1 MQRDEL
7 QKKLYSTSKNKLIN
21 NISEKNT
28 DEFAIYQYG
37 RNSEFTKKSC
47 DDSIEMIYVY
57 AGSCKQLINGKDIL
71 LKEGDFC
78 ILDTSVSNATL
89 ETTEHDIIITINML
103 KSYISTSLLSRLSS
117 NGIISSF
124 LINATTQT
132 RQPNHYLIFHCKKN
146 PIFKEHIENIIC
158 EYFDQKICNKEIIDS
173 YLVIILGELLRS
185 QKEQSQTKKDE
196 PYLGEILQFIEKN
209 CTHCSLK
216 STAEQFNLHP
226 NYMSAFIRKKTGK
239 TFKALV
245 QEQRM
250 IKASFLL
257 KHSTLN
263 IDEVADEVG
272 YKNLGFFYKKFQ
284 LQFEMTPHDYRNDE
298 TKTPSHN
305 NQINNDS
312 NELGKIK
319 INPQVFQLIAH
330 RATSEIE
337 GVSNILEN
345 IPQSITGIFNR
356 KKQLSGINVDF
367 NEAKLTIDVYVNI
380 KAGISINEIA
390 EKIQSNIHQMILQMT
405 SIKTNEINVYIISLD
420 FNHASRK

>member
-7 QKKLYSTSKNKLIN
+7 RKKLYSTSKNKLID
-21 NISEKNT
+21 NILEKKT

-37 RNSEFTKKSC
+37 RNSEFTKQSC

-57 AGSCKQLINGKDIL
+57 AGSCKQLINGNDVL

-89 ETTEHDIIITINML
+89 EATEHDVIIIINML

-124 LINATTQT
+124 LINATTQA
-132 RQPNHYLIFHCKKN
+132 RQPNHSLIFHCKKN
-146 PIFKEHIENIIC
+146 SIFKEHIENMLC
-158 EYFDQKICNKEIIDS
+158 EYLDQKICNKEIIDS
-173 YLVIILGELLRS
+173 YLVIILGELLRGS
-185 QKEQSQTKKDE
+185 QKEPSQTKKDE

-209 CTHCSLK
+209 CTHCTLK

-263 IDEVADEVG
+263 IDEIADEVG

-298 TKTPSHN
+298 AKTPSQS
-305 NQINNDS
+305 NQINKDS
-312 NELGKIK
+312 NGLGKITV
-319 INPQVFQLIAH
+319 NPQIFQLIAH

-337 GVSNILEN
+337 EVSKILEN
-345 IPQSITGIFNR
+345 VSQSITGKLKR
-356 KKQLSGINVDF
+356 KKQLSGIEVDF
-367 NEAKLTIDVYVNI
+367 SEAGLTIDVYVSM
-380 KAGISINEIA
+380 KAGNSINEVA
-390 EKIQSNIHQMILQMT
+390 GKIQSNIHQMILQMT
-405 SIKTNEINVYIISLD
+405 SIKTTEINVYIISVDLTT
-420 FNHASRK
+420 K